1 LQNLTGPSANLSLN
15 NFLIT
20 NLASGTIASGN
31 TSSVTGGNVYDYI
44 ATLPSVIT
52 QQVYTVTV
60 NGSSTNGFLFTAF
73 TNTPQNNTVQC
84 QRVKGSG
91 AQMITSSVITSQS
104 QTLVPDYATL
114 QFQVAN
120 ANIRVTQVV
129 PYTTTAFTAPGQQNI
144 ASMTFSQQAISST
157 ATCIQLYKPVS
168 NQGGATFILY
178 VYVDQ
183 F

>member
-1 LQNLTGPSANLSLN
+1 MNNLGDGYMFLKSAVKASSDGTSQVVFITNPQVNSAQTSPLSNELIQAQYADARYTFKDTTLNNLTAPSGNLSLN
-15 NFLIT
+15 GFLVT

-60 NGSSTNGFLFTAF
+60 NGSSTNGFLFSAF

-91 AQMITSSVITSQS
+91 A
-104 QTLVPDYATL
+104 
-114 QFQVAN
+114 
-120 ANIRVTQVV
+120 
-129 PYTTTAFTAPGQQNI
+129 
-144 ASMTFSQQAISST
+144 
-157 ATCIQLYKPVS
+157 
-168 NQGGATFILY
+168 
-178 VYVDQ
+178 
-183 F
+183 

>member
-1 LQNLTGPSANLSLN
+1 MN

-20 NLASGTIASGN
+20 SLASGTIASGN

-44 ATLPSVIT
+44 STLPSVIT

-60 NGSSTNGFLFTAF
+60 GGSTTNGFQWTAF
-73 TNTPQNNTVQC
+73 TNTPQTGTVQC

-114 QFQVAN
+114 
-120 ANIRVTQVV
+120 
-129 PYTTTAFTAPGQQNI
+129 
-144 ASMTFSQQAISST
+144 
-157 ATCIQLYKPVS
+157 
-168 NQGGATFILY
+168 
-178 VYVDQ
+178 
-183 F
+183 